1 MNKYIDIANSA
12 GSARTV
18 RATGVA
24 SVFVDKATTPDSPI
38 IILYGNG
45 SKWTVSPTDTGGGVD
60 DSFIDADAFAIG
72 KAIADTAATNWRE
85 VSSTFSKTLS
95 QPIATIAFTF

>member
-1 MNKYIDIANSA
+1 MS
-12 GSARTV
+12 

-45 SKWTVSPTDTGGGVD
+45 SKWTVSPTANDAGD
-60 DSFIDADAFAIG
+60 DSFSDADAFAIG
-72 KAIADTAATNWRE
+72 KCAIADTAAH
-85 VSSTFSKTLS
+85 
-95 QPIATIAFTF
+95 

>member
-1 MNKYIDIANSA
+1 MNKYIDIANAA
-12 GSARTV
+12 GNAKTV

-45 SKWTVSPTDTGGGVD
+45 SKWTVSPTPTAGD
-60 DSFIDADAFAIG
+60 DSFSDADAFAIG

-95 QPIATIAFTF
+95 QPILNVVFTS

>member
-1 MNKYIDIANSA
+1 M
-12 GSARTV
+12 
-18 RATGVA
+18 A

-45 SKWTVSPTDTGGGVD
+45 SKWTVNPTTTAGD
-60 DSFIDADAFAIG
+60 DSFSDADAFAIG

-95 QPIATIAFTF
+95 QPILNVVFTS

>member
-1 MNKYIDIANSA
+1 MNKYIDISTAA
-12 GSARTV
+12 GAAKNV

-45 SKWTVSPTDTGGGVD
+45 SKWTVSPTATAGD
-60 DSFIDADAFAIG
+60 DSFSDADAFAIG

-95 QPIATIAFTF
+95 QPIDSIAFTF